1 MITGILITLF
11 VSLIASAFWA
21 YFIIRSEKLE
31 DKDKIE
37 FP

>member
-1 MITGILITLF
+1 MITGILISLF
-11 VSLIASAFWA
+11 VSLIASVIWA
-21 YFIIRSEKLE
+21 YLLIKSDKLE